1 MMTINEMRVRR
12 SEIWEQAKNFLD
24 THRNDSGILSAEDT
38 ATYERMEQDIV
49 NLGHEIE
56 RQERFEALE
65 REMSKP
71 TSEPIRNTP
80 VPAKNEKTGRASD
93 SYKDAFWRSIRNETS
108 YEIRN
113 ALREGVDSDGGY
125 LVPDTFEHT
134 LIQAL
139 DEENIIRQLAHTFMT
154 SSGTHAIPIVG
165 TRGKATWVAEE
176 QEIPETTE
184 TFTQKTI
191 GAHKLTA
198 LIKISEELL
207 NDSAFDLESYIT
219 SEFVRKIGDAEEE
232 SFLIGNGA
240 GKPIG
245 ILNDKDGAEVGI
257 TAAAANAITTNE
269 LIDLYY
275 SLRSPYR
282 KRAVWIMNDSTVNM
296 IRKLK
301 DSNGQYIWEPGIK
314 TNDTDT
320 ILGRKIYTSTCVPIA
335 KAGAKTIAFGD
346 LSHYWIGDREGISFK
361 RLNELYATR
370 GQVGFLAMKRLDA
383 RLILPEA
390 IKVLKMK

>member
-12 SEIWEQAKNFLD
+12 GEIWEQAKNFLD
-24 THRNDSGILSAEDT
+24 THRNDIGILSAEDT

-49 NLGHEIE
+49 DLGHEIE
-56 RQERFEALE
+56 RQERLESFE
-65 REMSKP
+65 REMKKA

-80 VPAKNEKTGRASD
+80 VPAHNEKTGRASD

-139 DEENIIRQLAHTFMT
+139 DEENIIRQLAHTFT
-154 SSGTHAIPIVG
+154 TASGTHAIPIVG
-165 TRGKATWVAEE
+165 TRGKATCVGEE

-219 SEFVRKIGDAEEE
+219 SELVRKIGDAEEE
-232 SFLIGNGA
+232 AFLIGNGA

-301 DSNGQYIWEPGIK
+301 DSNGQYVWEPGIK

-320 ILGRKIYTSTCVPIA
+320 ILGRKVYTSTCVPTA

-346 LSHYWIGDREGISFK
+346 LSYYWIGDREGISFK

-370 GQVGFLAMKRLDA
+370 GQVGFLATKRLDA

>member
-1 MMTINEMRVRR
+1 MKTVKTPSKVVIIPRPPV
-12 SEIWEQAKNFLD
+12 SD
-24 THRNDSGILSAEDT
+24 TKDT
-38 ATYERMEQDIV
+38 T
-49 NLGHEIE
+49 
-56 RQERFEALE
+56 
-65 REMSKP
+65 
-71 TSEPIRNTP
+71 TP
-80 VPAKNEKTGRASD
+80 KQKS
-93 SYKDAFWRSIRNETS
+93 
-108 YEIRN
+108 
-113 ALREGVDSDGGY
+113 
-125 LVPDTFEHT
+125 
-134 LIQAL
+134 
-139 DEENIIRQLAHTFMT
+139 
-154 SSGTHAIPIVG
+154 
-165 TRGKATWVAEE
+165 EE

-232 SFLIGNGA
+232 AFLIGNGA

-320 ILGRKIYTSTCVPIA
+320 ILGRKVYTSTCVPTA

-346 LSHYWIGDREGISFK
+346 LSYYWIGDREGISFK

-370 GQVGFLAMKRLDA
+370 GQVGFLATKRLDA

>member
-1 MMTINEMRVRR
+1 MKK
-12 SEIWEQAKNFLD
+12 A
-24 THRNDSGILSAEDT
+24 
-38 ATYERMEQDIV
+38 
-49 NLGHEIE
+49 
-56 RQERFEALE
+56 
-65 REMSKP
+65 

-80 VPAKNEKTGRASD
+80 VPAHNEKTGRASD
-93 SYKDAFWRSIRNETS
+93 SYKDAFRRSIRNETS

-139 DEENIIRQLAHTFMT
+139 DEENIIRQLAHTFTT

-165 TRGKATWVAEE
+165 TRGKATWVGEE

-232 SFLIGNGA
+232 AFLTGSGT

-320 ILGRKIYTSTCVPIA
+320 ILGRKVYTSTCVPTA

-346 LSHYWIGDREGISFK
+346 LSYYWIGDREGISFK

-370 GQVGFLAMKRLDA
+370 GQVGFLATKRLDA
-383 RLILPEA
+383 RLILPET

>member
-1 MMTINEMRVRR
+1 MTILEMRKKR
-12 SEIWEQAKNFLD
+12 SETWEKAKNFLD
-24 THRNDSGILSAEDT
+24 THRNASGILSAEDT
-38 ATYERMEQDIV
+38 ATYERMEKEIV
-49 NLGHEIE
+49 DLGHEID
-56 RQERFEALE
+56 RQERLESME
-65 REMSKP
+65 RELNKA

-80 VPAKNEKTGRASD
+80 NRTQPDKVGRASD
-93 SYKDAFWRSIRNETS
+93 EYKDAFWRSLRNETN

-139 DEENIIRQLAHTFMT
+139 NEENVIRQLAHTFTT
-154 SSGTHAIPIVG
+154 SSGAHAIPIAG
-165 TRGKATWVAEE
+165 SRSKAAWVAEE
-176 QEIPETTE
+176 QEIPETTD

-191 GAHKLTA
+191 TAHKLTA

-219 SEFVRKIGDAEEE
+219 DEFARKISDAEEE
-232 SFLIGNGA
+232 AFITGNGA
-240 GKPIG
+240 GRPFG
-245 ILNDKDGAEVGI
+245 ILHDKEGAEIGV

-282 KRAVWIMNDSTVNM
+282 KRAVWLMNDSTVNL

-301 DSNGQYIWEPGIK
+301 DGNGQYIWEPGIK

-320 ILGRKIYTSTCVPIA
+320 ILGRKVYTTTCMPTAKTGA
-335 KAGAKTIAFGD
+335 KAIAFGD
-346 LSHYWIGDREGISFK
+346 LSYYWIGDREGISFR

-370 GQVGFLAMKRLDA
+370 GQVGFLATKRLDA
-383 RLILPEA
+383 RLILPET